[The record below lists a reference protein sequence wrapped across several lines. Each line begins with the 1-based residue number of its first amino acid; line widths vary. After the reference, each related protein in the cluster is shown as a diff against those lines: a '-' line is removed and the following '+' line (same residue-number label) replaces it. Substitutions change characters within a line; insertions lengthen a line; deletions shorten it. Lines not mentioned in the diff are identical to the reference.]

1 MEIFRK
7 VADMQAFARKS
18 IREGKKIAL
27 VPTMGFLHEG
37 HLSLIDRAC
46 AEADVVIVSIFVNPT
61 QFGPTEDL
69 DKYPR
74 DFQRDKDLC
83 EARGASAIFA
93 PEPAEMY
100 APDRSIWVDEEK
112 LSKKLCGKSRPIH
125 FRGVCTVVSKLFNIC
140 WPDVAIFGQKDAQQ
154 ALIIKRM
161 VRDLNFPVEII
172 VSPLIREA
180 SGLAMSSR
188 NKYLSEEQKKDALSL
203 SRSLQ
208 IAKAIIEKDGL
219 AGCAAAV
226 EAMRNEITG
235 CNGDIDYIECL
246 DSNTLE
252 EPSDET
258 AELLIALAVKF
269 GTTRLIDNILIGVKK

>member
-7 VADMQAFARKS
+7 VAEMQSFAKKS

-46 AEADVVIVSIFVNPT
+46 QESDVVIVSIFVNPT

-140 WPDVAIFGQKDAQQ
+140 LPDVAVFGQKDAQQ

-188 NKYLSEEQKKDALSL
+188 NKYLTDEQKNDALSL
-203 SRSLQ
+203 YRSLQ
-208 IAKAIIEKDGL
+208 IAENIIGKG
-219 AGCAAAV
+219 GAAACQ
-226 EAMRNEITG
+226 EAIKAMREEIIR

-252 EPSDET
+252 EPT
-258 AELLIALAVKF
+258 AETTEILTALAVKF
-269 GTTRLIDNILIGVKK
+269 GTTRLIDNILIGVK

>member
-7 VADMQAFARKS
+7 VSEMQAFAKNAV
-18 IREGKKIAL
+18 REGKKIAL

-37 HLSLIDRAC
+37 HLSLIDIAC
-46 AEADVVIVSIFVNPT
+46 RNADVVIVSIFVNPT

-93 PEPAEMY
+93 PEPDEMY

-140 WPDVAIFGQKDAQQ
+140 LPDVAVFGQKDAQQ

-172 VSPLIREA
+172 VAPLIREA
-180 SGLAMSSR
+180 NGLALSSR
-188 NKYLSEEQKKDALSL
+188 NKYLSDAERENALSL
-203 SRSLQ
+203 SRSLRMAEDF
-208 IAKAIIEKDGL
+208 INKGGSYKD
-219 AGCAAAV
+219 AV
-226 EAMRNEITG
+226 SLMRDEITACHG
-235 CNGDIDYIECL
+235 EIDYIECL
-246 DSNTLE
+246 DADNLE
-252 EPSDET
+252 EPSDNT
-258 AELLIALAVKF
+258 GSVLIALAVKF
-269 GTTRLIDNILIGVKK
+269 GTTRLIDNILLGVKK

>member
-7 VADMQAFARKS
+7 VSEMQSYAKNA

-100 APDRSIWVDEEK
+100 FPDRSIWVDEEK

-140 WPDVAIFGQKDAQQ
+140 LPDVAIFGQKDAQQ

-161 VRDLNFPVEII
+161 VRDLNFPVKII
-172 VSPLIREA
+172 VSPLIREN

-188 NKYLSEEQKKDALSL
+188 NKYLSDKQKEDALSL
-203 SRSLQ
+203 SRSLG
-208 IAKAIIEKDGL
+208 IAREMIEKNGL
-219 AGCAAAV
+219 SACNDAV
-226 EAMRNEITG
+226 KAMRDEINR
-235 CNGDIDYIECL
+235 CNGEIDYVECL
-246 DSNTLE
+246 DSSTLE
-252 EPSDET
+252 APDDNTS
-258 AELLIALAVKF
+258 ELLIALAVKF
-269 GTTRLIDNILIGVKK
+269 GTTRLIDNILIGVK